1 MKISSVALDI
11 TNSDIR
17 VVSMENGKVTTW
29 QSEPLP
35 EGLVRGGTINEPRA
49 VSVII
54 DNLFK
59 AQNLSKNRVACCV
72 TGLPFIYRTINMP
85 GLGREVTGEALERAA
100 KKEMSLSDEDM
111 VLAWQSLTEYPDKK
125 ETDYFIVGVPKISL
139 SPLLETLS
147 LAKISPISIDL
158 KPLALARAAS
168 AGTALIVSLEKN
180 YFDII
185 LVGNNQIRVI
195 HSLSPS
201 TGLEDTSTVV
211 SELVDGLNKAV
222 KSFYREFPQDSLP
235 PETPI
240 LLSGELSSD
249 ENLLTQ
255 VTEATGHPTSILQC
269 KIELPPELTSRLFG
283 ANIGLIMKN
292 LPSSETVP
300 SQYRDINI
308 NLLLSLRKKP
318 KQKFRTAYA
327 VTALIV
333 VVLAAG
339 VYYTF
344 SLKSDAD
351 ARVASLQ
358 QQGTAI
364 TKTLSDAQKANK
376 ESLAAKESNLVQIQT
391 INDQISELKNTKG
404 RITGQQRDYAF
415 RMTYV
420 LGKFPAESEY
430 KTLNMDMQTIQATGR
445 INNPIDAVI
454 FSENVAQNDI
464 FTNARVVD
472 IVPVSQSTKADF
484 TVLITE

>member
-1 MKISSVALDI
+1 MKISTVALDI

-17 VVSMENGKVTTW
+17 VVSMENGKVTAW
-29 QSEPLP
+29 LSEPLP

-54 DNLFK
+54 DNLFQ
-59 AQNLSKNRVACCV
+59 AQNLSKNRVTCCV

-85 GLGREVTGEALERAA
+85 GLGREVTEEALQRAA
-100 KKEMSLSDEDM
+100 RKEMSLSDEEM
-111 VLAWQSLTEYPDKK
+111 VLAWQQVEEHLDKK

-147 LAKISPISIDL
+147 LAKISPLSIDL

-168 AGTALIVSLEKN
+168 AETGLIVSLEKN

-185 LVGNNQIRVI
+185 LVANHQIRVI

-201 TGLEDTSTVV
+201 TGLEDSSAVV

-222 KSFYREFPQDSLP
+222 KSFYREFPQDSLL

-240 LLSGELSSD
+240 LLYGELSSD
-249 ENLLTQ
+249 ENILTR
-255 VTEATGHPTSILQC
+255 VTEATGHPTSLLQC
-269 KIELPPELTSRLFG
+269 KMELPPELTSRLFG
-283 ANIGLIMKN
+283 TNIGLIMKY
-292 LPSSETVP
+292 LSSSETVP

-308 NLLLSLRKKP
+308 NLLLGLRKKP

-327 VTALIV
+327 VTALVV

-344 SLKSDAD
+344 HIKSNAD
-351 ARVASLQ
+351 VRVASLQ
-358 QQGTAI
+358 QQSTVIA
-364 TKTLSDAQKANK
+364 KTLSDAQKANK
-376 ESLAAKESNLVQIQT
+376 DTLAAKESKLVQLQT
-391 INDQISELKNTKG
+391 VNDQISELKNTRG
-404 RITGQQRDYAF
+404 QITGQQRDYAF

-420 LGKFPAESEY
+420 LGKFPVGSEY
-430 KTLNMDMQTIQATGR
+430 KALNMNQQTIQATGR
-445 INNPIDAVI
+445 VEFPIDAVT

-464 FTNARVVD
+464 FTNARVVE
-472 IVPVSQSTKADF
+472 ITPTESTKADF